1 VEDRAK
7 NDALMEAADAFAR
20 ERLSEKRYGHTVRV
34 ADTVEDLARIHGLD
48 PVRTR
53 LAALLHDAAR
63 ETEPEE
69 FLRLAE
75 RWGLH
80 IGEPER
86 QSPKLLHAPVAAEL
100 ARRELGVE
108 DEEVLEAVRAH
119 TVGEPG
125 MGPLALALYVADK
138 IEPSRD
144 YPSVGR
150 IRELARQD
158 LSEAAAE
165 ALRRVVAH
173 NEGRGRP
180 VHPSSRA
187 MLEWL
192 EEAESAAQRRVE

>member
-20 ERLSEKRYGHTVRV
+20 ERLSEKRFGHTVRV

-48 PVRTR
+48 PERTR
-53 LAALLHDAAR
+53 LAALLHDTAR

-192 EEAESAAQRRVE
+192 EETRGAAQRRVE